1 MAMTWL
7 QLWTLGEALGYT
19 QGKLAETLR
28 STTRELKI
36 ELKEMSVRRDGQRIQ
51 RKRGVSSATF
61 SRNLKKRP
69 DEQIPAALEKL
80 ARTLKPLPG
89 DRWERP
95 TPSI

>member
-51 RKRGVSSATF
+51 RKQGSVLRY
-61 SRNLKKRP
+61 L
-69 DEQIPAALEKL
+69 L
-80 ARTLKPLPG
+80 AKPQEAPG
-89 DRWERP
+89 
-95 TPSI
+95 